1 MTSGS
6 AFAGTAGAVLL
17 LAGLALLVVAWRRRK
32 QSRGLL
38 IAGGWGLMLLSMWP
52 WVVFGG
58 PDRGVAIA
66 ISVLTLAAFAIVMR
80 NGAAVKRV
88 RAVADD
94 EVVTGYS
101 DVGQIDWG
109 RRGWVV
115 LLAGPI
121 AFASA
126 LQLSLVVFM
135 SHGLA
140 EADRVTF
147 AGVLMP
153 LAWGALTTWALSDP
167 NLMRKSAGIIGIGV
181 VSAVAVAM
189 LAGAQG

>member
-6 AFAGTAGAVLL
+6 AFAGIAGAVLL
-17 LAGLALLVVAWRRRK
+17 LAGLALLVAAWRRRK
-32 QSRGLL
+32 QSRGLM
-38 IAGGWGLMLLSMWP
+38 IASGWGLMLLSAWP

-58 PDRGVAIA
+58 PDRGLAIA
-66 ISVLTLAAFAIVMR
+66 VTVLTLAAFAIVVR
-80 NGAAVKRV
+80 NGAAVR
-88 RAVADD
+88 RAAATADD
-94 EVVTGYS
+94 EVVSGYS
-101 DVGQIDWG
+101 DIGQIDWG

-126 LQLSLVVFM
+126 VELSLVVFM

-140 EADRVTF
+140 EADRVTL

-167 NLMRKSAGIIGIGV
+167 KLVRKSVGVIGIGV
-181 VSAVAVAM
+181 VSGVAVAM
-189 LAGAQG
+189 LAGAQA